1 MRFTVLGASG
11 FIGRSLASHLRD
23 EGHEVFAP
31 ARNDEG
37 RFRGFLGHVI
47 YCIGLTADF
56 RNRPF
61 DTVRA
66 HVSVLS
72 DVLEQA
78 DFTSLL
84 YLSST
89 RVYSKASETSET
101 AALPVATFEPSD
113 LYNSSKL
120 MGESLCLNSGRNGMR
135 IARLSNVV
143 GFDPGSD
150 NFLPALIR
158 EALAGT
164 IALRSALNSSK
175 DYVALEDVLAIL
187 PRIAVEGLEPIYNV
201 ASGQNIRNGDL
212 TKQLKALTGCSVQV
226 AEHAPVQRFPPI
238 RIERLRQEFH
248 FSPSSPL
255 ERLPD
260 LVAAYRRGRDAQ
272 IANRIGSPQ

>member
-1 MRFTVLGASG
+1 MRFTILGASG
-11 FIGRSLASHLRD
+11 FIGRNLAAHLSKEEHD
-23 EGHEVFAP
+23 VLTP
-31 ARNDEG
+31 MRNDE
-37 RFRGFLGHVI
+37 RAFRGSLGHVV

-72 DVLEQA
+72 DLLEHA

-89 RVYSKASETSET
+89 RVYSRSSETSEMT
-101 AALPVATFEPSD
+101 ALPVTTFEPSD
-113 LYNSSKL
+113 LYTLSKL
-120 MGESLCLNSGRNGMR
+120 MGESLCLNSGRDGTR

-143 GFDPGSD
+143 GFDPQSD

-164 IALRSALNSSK
+164 IVLQSAVNSSK

-187 PRIAVEGLEPIYNV
+187 PRIAVDGRDRIYNV

-212 TKQLKALTGCSVQV
+212 MKQLEALTGCGVQI
-226 AEHAPVQRFPPI
+226 AEQAPIQSFPPI
-238 RIERLRQEFH
+238 HIERLRREFG
-248 FSPSSPL
+248 FSPANPL
-255 ERLPD
+255 ARLPD
-260 LVAAYRRGRDAQ
+260 LIAAYRRARDAQ
-272 IANRIGSPQ
+272 IAGRMGELQ